1 MNIFLLPYTWMRHLA
16 MAFWCGGAGMMAW
29 WLVLT
34 VVVQFG
40 VYWPPSWDG
49 PVLMCAVSAA
59 VASASILGECALRAP
74 LEIGG
79 LDAHLINNEIH
90 KARIAEL
97 VRASN
102 KNNKVGK
109 CVKGNGKNT
118 TII

>member
-59 VASASILGECALRAP
+59 VASASTTA
-74 LEIGG
+74 
-79 LDAHLINNEIH
+79 
-90 KARIAEL
+90 
-97 VRASN
+97 
-102 KNNKVGK
+102 
-109 CVKGNGKNT
+109 VKPRVQ
-118 TII
+118 